1 MASPGAWEVLFRVD
15 RMAVGE
21 SAFTAHLANDTG
33 TTNRSSPEATETTLG
48 LNWYLTKWVR
58 AQLNWEHANFA
69 GPVKIGNV
77 AHAFST
83 EDALYTRFQV
93 IF

>member
-1 MASPGAWEVLFRVD
+1 MVCSGAWEVLVRVD

-21 SAFTAHLANDTG
+21 SAFSAKLASDTG
-33 TTNRSSPEATETTLG
+33 TTNRSSPEATEITLG
-48 LNWYLTKWVR
+48 LNWYLNKWVR
-58 AQLNWEHANFA
+58 AQLNYEHTNFA
-69 GPVKIGNV
+69 GPVQIGNV
-77 AHAFST
+77 AHPFTT